1 MFVGGQNLCHWP
13 LFTDMQT
20 PYEARR
26 IPYPKLVYLFI
37 TSVVCRFKT
46 VHCILYPFTSWC
58 PWALHGRRRLPNTHG
73 TRLVILLDE
82 LLLSWVS
89 SECRENWWIS
99 FDGINCD
106 TRTGESDRDWTVH
119 LLNLISSDQMDT
131 LTMNYEQTDCYM
143 KKMTSCIFTAECFC
157 EALKTTQHLK
167 RFSDVLLTK

>member
-13 LFTDMQT
+13 LFPDMQT

-37 TSVVCRFKT
+37 TSVFCRFKT

-99 FDGINCD
+99 FDGMNCENQ
-106 TRTGESDRDWTVH
+106 TETEQFASWTWYQV
-119 LLNLISSDQMDT
+119 IRWT
-131 LTMNYEQTDCYM
+131 LWRWTMNKQTVTWR
-143 KKMTSCIFTAECFC
+143 KWLHAFLRLNVFVK
-157 EALKTTQHLK
+157 HL
-167 RFSDVLLTK
+167 RRRST